1 MRKPAS
7 QGSKLADKGTYLN
20 ASDRRLQ
27 VQLTQEAR
35 IAPGFPS
42 SLGNFCVC
50 RLCQRSEAL
59 HSNAA
64 LPKTCRVPWSV
75 PGRPFSK
82 RHIGISPKHNRRA
95 HTSTAQNAGSPA
107 GKTAFVHCAIARR
120 MKAAQS
126 NFAAQ
131 VRFSDRKPG
140 KAPLP
145 QGADENA

>member
-7 QGSKLADKGTYLN
+7 QGSKLAGKGTCPN

-35 IAPGFPS
+35 IAPCFPS
-42 SLGNFCVC
+42 HPGNFAFAGFV
-50 RLCQRSEAL
+50 SAL
-59 HSNAA
+59 KRCIATPHC
-64 LPKTCRVPWSV
+64 PKPVVPWSV
-75 PGRPFSK
+75 PGRPFLK
-82 RHIGISPKHNRRA
+82 RYIGISPKHNRRA

-107 GKTAFVHCAIARR
+107 GKRRTGKTAFVHCAIARR
-120 MKAAQS
+120 MK
-126 NFAAQ
+126 AAQ